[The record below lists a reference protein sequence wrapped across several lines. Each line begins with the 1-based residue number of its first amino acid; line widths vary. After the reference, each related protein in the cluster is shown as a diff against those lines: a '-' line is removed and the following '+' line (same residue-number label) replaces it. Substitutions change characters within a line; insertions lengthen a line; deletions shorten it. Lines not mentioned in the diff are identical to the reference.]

1 MDESLSG
8 ILGGLGSDV
17 AGTVPGGSDILTA
30 FDGSNASDTISSVVT
45 SLQQQLQGAAA
56 GAAAGAQ
63 AVQSV
68 QQAKL
73 ASSNPTSQT
82 FLLFG
87 ILIAIAAV
95 LALKG
100 AK

>member
-1 MDESLSG
+1 MDDSLSG
-8 ILGGLGSDV
+8 ILGGLGTDV
-17 AGTVPGGSDILTA
+17 AGAIPGGSDIVSALT
-30 FDGSNASDTISSVVT
+30 GPNASATINNVFT
-45 SLQQQLQGAAA
+45 DLQQQLQGAAA

-73 ASSNPTSQT
+73 ASANPTSQT

-87 ILIAIAAV
+87 IFIAIAAV
-95 LALKG
+95 LVLK
-100 AK
+100 AR